1 MSTQGRSAAGTTEYQ
16 AGYERGSGEQTRRHG
31 GGGAA
36 AGTMLAG
43 ILMILSGIYGFLAGL
58 AMVLKRSFFIAPSG
72 YAYNWS
78 IHNWGWTQL
87 ILGAVV
93 FLAGVC
99 VLLGMTWARVVGV
112 ILATLS
118 AVGSFLVLPYYPVWS
133 IVLIGVDVF
142 IIWSLVAYGRRARA

>member
-16 AGYERGSGEQTRRHG
+16 AGYERGRGEVDRRRG
-31 GGGAA
+31 GGRGHAGAI
-36 AGTMLAG
+36 LAG
-43 ILMILSGIYGFLAGL
+43 ILMILAGVYDFLAGL
-58 AMVLKRSFFIAPSG
+58 AMVLKRAFFIAPSG

-118 AVGSFLVLPYYPVWS
+118 AVASFLVLPYYPVWS

-142 IIWSLVAYGRRARA
+142 IIWSLVAYRRGARA